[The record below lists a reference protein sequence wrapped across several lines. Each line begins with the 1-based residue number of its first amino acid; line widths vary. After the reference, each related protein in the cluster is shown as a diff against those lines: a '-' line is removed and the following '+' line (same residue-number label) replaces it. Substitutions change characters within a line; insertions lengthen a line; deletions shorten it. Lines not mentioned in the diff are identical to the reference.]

1 MGSGK
6 RLWGSFRLGKALSK
20 ISYYSVIPSHWD
32 PWSYHKEGWIGS
44 KNIIDTNFCFCS
56 RSSTKF
62 QIRLTDTGEN
72 VQKWTR
78 VFSTRR
84 WVILVARTR
93 RKKERKIACPLL
105 DAFACAQVSRPRLY
119 RLKLEKLIFFFIR
132 KHSHP
137 MAIRSFHRSFVYFG
151 TLNIFKLIYNRKLY
165 FNLIW
170 DNRKLIW
177 ENYLH
182 LLYLLDSSSAV
193 KAGSFTGSNI

>member
-1 MGSGK
+1 MKNTFIQLNLHRTYDLQNFARQSNRLKNKPSYSRFPIWDELFLNIMIMGSGK

-105 DAFACAQVSRPRLY
+105 DAFACGQVSSPRLY
-119 RLKLEKLIFFFIR
+119 RLYIWNLKFSNLNPESIVVL
-132 KHSHP
+132 
-137 MAIRSFHRSFVYFG
+137 AYFVIPEI
-151 TLNIFKLIYNRKLY
+151 TNCT
-165 FNLIW
+165 
-170 DNRKLIW
+170 
-177 ENYLH
+177 
-182 LLYLLDSSSAV
+182 S
-193 KAGSFTGSNI
+193 